1 MRREKYAIY
10 DRKGVKASIV
20 RKNSRRTNTKVIGVG
35 GAGCNAINRM
45 AEVGIKGVT
54 LISVNTDAQVLEVS
68 KADIV
73 VQIGEN
79 LQKVSVLEEMT
90 KVGEEAA

>member
-1 MRREKYAIY
+1 MPFMIEKESKQVSSERIP
-10 DRKGVKASIV
+10 GVPIL
-20 RKNSRRTNTKVIGVG
+20 KVIGVG

-73 VQIGEN
+73 VQN
-79 LQKVSVLEEMT
+79 W
-90 KVGEEAA
+90 